1 MCHLPV
7 SLRSTSIS
15 LSFPSGL
22 IVSICV
28 VCSCWIAVRIGSKL
42 KLPYHVLIH
51 YASMHNTYSGKTLF
65 YFYIFFFHSIL
76 RLSSFSTNIC
86 HSIWNILLQTTVTN
100 LLINLWEDTKRCIWL
115 WHYMV
120 HGAYIALAT
129 TDECDT
135 IFVRCNARA
144 ATAADAPRRT
154 HLPIRNHMIFCA
166 LRSTCRIKLH
176 ACHGGR
182 RCRRCTQ
189 YRVESVCVRHYSEL
203 YTHDFFFFIP
213 FFGLMARCSN
223 TANSKFDRRKVKMH
237 VFISSSSSLIMRLRR
252 LLLVVKP

>member
-1 MCHLPV
+1 
-7 SLRSTSIS
+7 
-15 LSFPSGL
+15 
-22 IVSICV
+22 
-28 VCSCWIAVRIGSKL
+28 
-42 KLPYHVLIH
+42 
-51 YASMHNTYSGKTLF
+51 
-65 YFYIFFFHSIL
+65 
-76 RLSSFSTNIC
+76 
-86 HSIWNILLQTTVTN
+86 
-100 LLINLWEDTKRCIWL
+100 
-115 WHYMV
+115 MV

-252 LLLVVKP
+252 LLLVVKPSSKSNAISRKHGQFLLLIAPTFDKKKKTFSFGAQYGIFKVCVFEYCRFDAGGCIYLRLHSEFHTRKRRPSIFI